1 MIFELGGRV
10 GERSN
15 DKATPLHWAA
25 SNGHMETVEKLC
37 ALGADI
43 MAVCSRDR
51 TALRWAAINGHVDCL
66 GRLVD
71 LARQTQA
78 FDAKSAGLGR

>member
-1 MIFELGGRV
+1 
-10 GERSN
+10 
-15 DKATPLHWAA
+15 
-25 SNGHMETVEKLC
+25 METVEKLC

-78 FDAKSAGLGR
+78 FDAKSAGLGRDSSANNGKGTPVPITARVQ